1 MYACSLKVKRVVS
14 LHVLLDEA
22 MTVHGIA
29 LRNEMGHEMRHEWGP
44 IVDAAAWD

>member
-1 MYACSLKVKRVVS
+1 MYFKDKAGVS
-14 LHVLLDEA
+14 FHARLDEA
-22 MTVHGIA
+22 TTVHGLA